1 MSDKQVNEK
10 QLRKAYMDA
19 FSTASGDLVLK
30 DLANRCFR
38 YSSTIPVPGM
48 PSMGETT
55 ESNEGRRQVL
65 LHIENMRSPEG
76 LANLAE
82 EPEKGNV

>member
-1 MSDKQVNEK
+1 MADKELSEK

-19 FSTASGDLVLK
+19 FSTSSGDLVLK
-30 DLANRCFR
+30 DLANRCFK

-48 PSMGETT
+48 PSMGETI

-65 LHIENMRSPEG
+65 LHIENMMSPEG
-76 LANLAE
+76 IAKLAE
-82 EPEKGNV
+82 EPEKEA